1 MDRTADLDTA
11 LSFVIGRIAEQA
23 KLSGEPLN
31 DEQRLLLN
39 HLPSSSSR
47 PANWHPENPVLVPRN
62 INLER
67 VCALGKAAYQH
78 DRQVNPAS
86 LDWEF
91 AFAVFTLD
99 RHPMG
104 GLLQLAGMKPRR
116 PRWDGLLL
124 IVTALLPILAVVLLV
139 WIADGPLFLFLSV
152 GIGSGCVAIM
162 LLMFFASRRIEKQ
175 RLEEDIERCR
185 LASRFGGTV
194 AG

>member
-1 MDRTADLDTA
+1 MDRTADLDSS
-11 LSFVIGRIAEQA
+11 LRFVIGRIAEQA
-23 KLSGEPLN
+23 KLSGEPLS

-39 HLPSSSSR
+39 HLPSSTQ
-47 PANWHPENPVLVPRN
+47 ANWDPEIPVLVPRN

-104 GLLQLAGMKPRR
+104 GLLQWAGMKPRR
-116 PRWDGLLL
+116 PRWNGLLL
-124 IVTALLPILAVVLLV
+124 IVSALLPIVAVVLIV
-139 WIADGPLFLFLSV
+139 WNADGALFRSI

-175 RLEEDIERCR
+175 RLEEHIERCR
-185 LASRFGGTV
+185 LASRFVGTV

>member
-1 MDRTADLDTA
+1 MDRTADLNSA

-23 KLSGEPLN
+23 KLSGEPLS
-31 DEQRLLLN
+31 DEQSLLLN
-39 HLPSSSSR
+39 HLPSST
-47 PANWHPENPVLVPRN
+47 PANWDPEIVVLVPRN

-91 AFAVFTLD
+91 ALAVFTLD

-104 GLLQLAGMKPRR
+104 GLLQWAGMKVRR

-124 IVTALLPILAVVLLV
+124 IVTALLPIVAVVLFV
-139 WIADGPLFLFLSV
+139 WNADGPLLQSV
-152 GIGSGCVAIM
+152 GIGSGCVATM
-162 LLMFFASRRIEKQ
+162 LLMFFTSRRIKKQ

-185 LASRFGGTV
+185 LASRFVGTV
-194 AG
+194 AR

>member
-1 MDRTADLDTA
+1 MDRTADLDSA

-23 KLSGEPLN
+23 KLSGEPLS
-31 DEQRLLLN
+31 DEQRLLLE
-39 HLPSSSSR
+39 HLPSST
-47 PANWHPENPVLVPRN
+47 PATWDPEMLMLVPRN

-104 GLLQLAGMKPRR
+104 GLLQSAGMKPRR
-116 PRWDGLLL
+116 PRRDGLLL
-124 IVTALLPILAVVLLV
+124 IVAALLPIVAVVLLV
-139 WIADGPLFLFLSV
+139 WNADGPLFLFRSV

-162 LLMFFASRRIEKQ
+162 LLMFFASRGIEKR
-175 RLEEDIERCR
+175 RLEEDVERCR
-185 LASRFGGTV
+185 LASRFVATV

>member
-1 MDRTADLDTA
+1 MDRTADLNSA

-23 KLSGEPLN
+23 KLSGEPLS
-31 DEQRLLLN
+31 DEQSLLLN
-39 HLPSSSSR
+39 HLPSST
-47 PANWHPENPVLVPRN
+47 PANWDPEIVVLVPRN

-91 AFAVFTLD
+91 ALAVFTLD

-104 GLLQLAGMKPRR
+104 GLLQWAGMKVRR

-124 IVTALLPILAVVLLV
+124 VVTASLPIVAVVLLV
-139 WIADGPLFLFLSV
+139 WNADGPWFQSV
-152 GIGSGCVAIM
+152 GIGSGCVATM
-162 LLMFFASRRIEKQ
+162 LLMFFTSRRIKKQ

-185 LASRFGGTV
+185 LASRFVGTV
-194 AG
+194 PR

>member
-1 MDRTADLDTA
+1 MDRNADLDSA

-23 KLSGEPLN
+23 KLSGEPLS

-39 HLPSSSSR
+39 HLPSST
-47 PANWHPENPVLVPRN
+47 PGTWDPEILLLVPRN

-91 AFAVFTLD
+91 AFAVFTLE
-99 RHPMG
+99 RHPIG
-104 GLLQLAGMKPRR
+104 GLLQLAGMKLRR
-116 PRWDGLLL
+116 PRWDGLRL
-124 IVTALLPILAVVLLV
+124 IITALLPIVAVVLLV
-139 WIADGPLFLFLSV
+139 WSADGPLFLFRSV

-185 LASRFGGTV
+185 LASRFVGTV

>member
-1 MDRTADLDTA
+1 MDRTADLDSA

-23 KLSGEPLN
+23 KLSGEPLS

-39 HLPSSSSR
+39 YLPSSTPIR
-47 PANWHPENPVLVPRN
+47 LEVVVLVPRN
-62 INLER
+62 INYER
-67 VCALGKAAYQH
+67 LCALGKAAYLK

-91 AFAVFTLD
+91 AFAVFKLN
-99 RHPMG
+99 RHRMW
-104 GLLQLAGMKPRR
+104 GLLQCTGMKLRG

-124 IVTALLPILAVVLLV
+124 IVTALLPIVVVVLLV
-139 WIADGPLFLFLSV
+139 WNADGPFFLSV

-162 LLMFFASRRIEKQ
+162 LSMFFASRRIEKQ

-185 LASRFGGTV
+185 LASRFVGTV

>member
-1 MDRTADLDTA
+1 MDRSADLNSA

-23 KLSGEPLN
+23 RLSGEPLS

-39 HLPSSSSR
+39 HLPSET
-47 PANWHPENPVLVPRN
+47 PANWDPEIVVLVPRN

-67 VCALGKAAYQH
+67 VSALGRAAYQH
-78 DRQVNPAS
+78 DRQVNPTA

-91 AFAVFTLD
+91 AFAVFTLE

-104 GLLQLAGMKPRR
+104 GLLQWAGMKLRR

-124 IVTALLPILAVVLLV
+124 IVTALLPIVAVALLV
-139 WIADGPLFLFLSV
+139 WNADGPLFRSV

-162 LLMFFASRRIEKQ
+162 LLIFFASRRIEKQ

-185 LASRFGGTV
+185 LASRFVGTV

>member
-1 MDRTADLDTA
+1 MDRTADLDSA

-23 KLSGEPLN
+23 KLSGEPLS

-39 HLPSSSSR
+39 HLPSST
-47 PANWHPENPVLVPRN
+47 PANWDPESLLLVPRN

-67 VCALGKAAYQH
+67 VCSPGKAAYQH

-91 AFAVFTLD
+91 AFAVFTLG

-104 GLLQLAGMKPRR
+104 GLLQWAGMKLRR

-124 IVTALLPILAVVLLV
+124 IVAALLPIGAVVLLV
-139 WIADGPLFLFLSV
+139 WSADGPLFRSV
-152 GIGSGCVAIM
+152 GIGSG
-162 LLMFFASRRIEKQ
+162 
-175 RLEEDIERCR
+175 
-185 LASRFGGTV
+185 
-194 AG
+194 